1 MDTIMQTVG
10 WIINSAAIAWV
21 VTLFFLLLSL
31 RIGKGALVAFLMKM
45 YEFFILRNLINL

>member
-21 VTLFFLLLSL
+21 VTVFFLLLIL
-31 RIGKGALVAFLMKM
+31 RLGKGLLEAFLMKM
-45 YEFFILRNLINL
+45 HEFFIQRNLIKL